1 MSVLLTVTY
10 RVSEDLEAFRAMA
23 TEVAATIAGA
33 SGLRWK
39 VWGLSSDGSGV
50 SAYLFETA
58 DAAEAFA
65 NGPIIAGLKANP
77 AVKDVTL
84 ASAPVDAT
92 LSQVTHAGFAT

>member
-10 RVSEDLEAFRAMA
+10 RVSEDLETFRARAM
-23 TEVAATIAGA
+23 EVAAQIADA
-33 SGLRWK
+33 PGLRWK
-39 VWGLSSDGSGV
+39 VWGLGSDGSGV

-58 DAAEAFA
+58 NAANAFA

-77 AVKDVTL
+77 AVQGVTL
-84 ASAPVDAT
+84 VSAPVDAT